1 MAKESKGSRS
11 QSASSSANSI
21 PLLYGMKKWCQ
32 QYIDENCIDEEAL
45 QKEVDDYI
53 NQYYLKT
60 EKQKQEEKAAVGVA
74 DDEGWIKVTRRGKKP
89 GIARTEAIHRRISRR
104 ERKKKQQRQK
114 LDFYTF
120 QAKQLK
126 KDHITNL
133 RKKFEED
140 KRKVQEMKSA
150 RKFKPF

>member
-1 MAKESKGSRS
+1 MVKENKSLGS
-11 QSASSSANSI
+11 QSIDSSANSTS
-21 PLLYGMKKWCQ
+21 LLYGMKKWCQ
-32 QYIDENCIDEEAL
+32 EYIDNNCIDEEAL

-53 NQYYLKT
+53 NQFYLKT

-89 GIARTEAIHRRISRR
+89 GIARTEGIQRRISRR
-104 ERKKKQQRQK
+104 ERKKKQKRQK

-126 KDHITNL
+126 KDHIANL